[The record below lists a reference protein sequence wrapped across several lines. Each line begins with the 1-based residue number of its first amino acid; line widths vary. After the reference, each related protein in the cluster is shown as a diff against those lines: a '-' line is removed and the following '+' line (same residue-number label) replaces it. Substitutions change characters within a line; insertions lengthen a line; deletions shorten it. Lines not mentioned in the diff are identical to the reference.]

1 MRKKLKLLVYI
12 LLTVVAIIE
21 FITGGDRGTD
31 STCGYSNIDGQEEN
45 ARHTYS
51 LTYILAIHTRLY
63 LDKNVTLRLKAVHS
77 WCGFLTF
84 ALEVPNNHFSTN
96 LCTTNK

>member
-1 MRKKLKLLVYI
+1 MRKKLKLFVYI
-12 LLTVVAIIE
+12 LLTVVAIFE
-21 FITGGDRGTD
+21 CITGGDRGTD

-45 ARHTYS
+45 VRHTG
-51 LTYILAIHTRLY
+51 LY

-77 WCGFLTF
+77 WCGFLAF

-96 LCTTNK
+96 LCKTNK